1 MNAAVERLRKSSG
14 AIAGSAVVA
23 GAGWL
28 LMSPSVRGRPFPRW
42 LLWSSASLGAAIAAN
57 ELAGKPVLPLRWSF
71 LRMAVRTRHLLT
83 EWQVG
88 DGREAALADYV
99 LSHARPGDVDDAIRV
114 IDEFCRQ
121 RTWLIN
127 VGEEKGQILDRAV
140 ERVRPRRLLELGTYC
155 GYSALRTAR
164 RMPPDARLVSVEF
177 NPANADIA
185 RGILAHAGVDDR
197 VTVVV
202 GTLGDGGTTLRTLR
216 DRHGFEEGSLD
227 LVFVDHDKN
236 AYVPDL
242 QRILDRGWLHPGS
255 VVVADNIIVPGAPE
269 YRRYM
274 RQHEG
279 TLWRTTEHRAH
290 VEYQSLLPDMVLE
303 SDYLGR

>member
-1 MNAAVERLRKSSG
+1 MNAGVERLRKSSG

-23 GAGWL
+23 GSRWL
-28 LMSPSVRGRPFPRW
+28 LMSPAVRGRRFPRW
-42 LLWSSASLGAAIAAN
+42 LLWSAASLGAAITAN

-71 LRMAVRTRHLLT
+71 LRMAVRTKHLLT

-88 DGREAALADYV
+88 DGREAALADHV

-127 VGEEKGQILDRAV
+127 VGEEKGQILDRAI

-177 NPANADIA
+177 NPAK
-185 RGILAHAGVDDR
+185 RGHRSGDPRPRQGRRSCQRRRGHLGRRREHPAHAAR
-197 VTVVV
+197 SA
-202 GTLGDGGTTLRTLR
+202 R
-216 DRHGFEEGSLD
+216 FEEGSLD

-255 VVVADNIIVPGAPE
+255 VVVADNIIAPGAPE

-303 SDYLGR
+303 SDYLGG